1 MIKETLQKTNLDWG
15 VRSEAL
21 TTESGIVLDGY
32 KALVRDDNN
41 TALSVMSDSYEP
53 FQNYDLVEL
62 LDKVSNKTGLEVAN
76 GNF

>member
-53 FQNYDLVEL
+53 FQNYD
-62 LDKVSNKTGLEVAN
+62 
-76 GNF
+76 